1 MYTYIHKYT
10 HPWYTHTPSY
20 IHTSHLP
27 FSPAADPAQA
37 VREQLY
43 WLSYSQ
49 QIHPAA
55 AACRSCIQAGSMLP
69 RFYSIPRSLCSC
81 LLNLQL
87 PMLVTVA
94 VLHIQPWLS
103 CLGAALRPSYSSPP
117 LSATEGAEGEG
128 FVSLPHAGSTYEPGL
143 IHYQAFSGGRVKSQI
158 FNPHVFQADIQLA
171 CQISN
176 PGVLS

>member
-1 MYTYIHKYT
+1 
-10 HPWYTHTPSY
+10 
-20 IHTSHLP
+20 
-27 FSPAADPAQA
+27 
-37 VREQLY
+37 
-43 WLSYSQ
+43 
-49 QIHPAA
+49 
-55 AACRSCIQAGSMLP
+55 
-69 RFYSIPRSLCSC
+69 
-81 LLNLQL
+81 
-87 PMLVTVA
+87 MLVTVA

-117 LSATEGAEGEG
+117 LSATEGEEGEG

-143 IHYQAFSGGRVKSQI
+143 IHSQAFSGGRVKAQI